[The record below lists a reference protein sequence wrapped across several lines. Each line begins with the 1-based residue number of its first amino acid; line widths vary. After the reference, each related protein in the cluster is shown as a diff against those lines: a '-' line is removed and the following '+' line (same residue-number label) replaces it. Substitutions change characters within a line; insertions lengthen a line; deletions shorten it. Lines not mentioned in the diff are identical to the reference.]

1 MHPLVGNTLSTSTVT
16 LQRVL
21 DDSNNLHRLVRLTR
35 KDEAA
40 AKHIYVAEIKS
51 GHALVYNRDLRRRL
65 VVTKDAA
72 PEELNALA
80 S

>member
-1 MHPLVGNTLSTSTVT
+1 
-16 LQRVL
+16 
-21 DDSNNLHRLVRLTR
+21 LVRLTR